1 MEVEEDERRT
11 VVVPR
16 ATLHATMDEAAMGW
30 EQACLTDIFRAR
42 VQEENAASP
51 AAPTVYLAELA
62 DELAGED
69 GGVPVLRWAVAD
81 RLLIARLSDEKA
93 SETSWDFLVGAWVRC
108 YQAEQRVRAAPTSY
122 PSEALGALQHVRGLL
137 VSYAGL
143 VIEMPDMFPR
153 SEKHGETLGAAALVP
168 TLLQLAVTT
177 DDDDASLASAHDWN
191 APPPSLAH
199 EFVTDL
205 VARFAPEDALDGL
218 LGAAMHALT
227 QRILASPSG
236 TEASQGDHSAPSAD
250 QDVYR
255 VLAQMLQA
263 PMPQATGGAGTPSE
277 GMTLNELDWQPIARA
292 IAAALDIKA
301 LAAAVPSFSSFS
313 PAKSTAA
320 TLEREALLGPL
331 LRLSCF
337 PDAFPSMARELFAD
351 AKSRSP
357 VELESTIQ
365 TLRMSLGVVQKANY
379 DLFHRLVRAGAEP
392 RERVLAFWG
401 RLCELNAKRGA
412 LQVPSREVASDAFM
426 VNVYDMLLR
435 FAEPFAE
442 PTCAKIDRVDARY
455 LQYQRRFSTSTLTRL
470 LASEAEAQAW
480 EQAAVA
486 PAAAPHFITEVFFLT
501 ARLSSLALGKVLRK
515 MDQREKEMDRLRQ
528 RVDELEEGRAQWAHT
543 SQGAHL
549 DAMIA
554 RARAQ
559 TSKLHSEMVAV
570 QTQLLEP
577 GFLDRV
583 LSFVSFTMTWLV
595 RMVDPRG
602 AHPRVCVA
610 LPLPA
615 EVPEMVRM
623 LPEHLFEDVC
633 DVVLFYARRK
643 PDVMSVPVL
652 ESIATF
658 CTVFLS
664 CGWYVRNPFLKAKLA
679 EMLSY
684 LVMPYGP
691 LRAGV
696 LSDTLNT
703 HPLALAHLVPALM
716 TFWIEAE
723 STGSHTQFYDKF
735 NIRFHLSQVFQAIWD
750 TPEHKR
756 QLHGEAREHQSGF
769 VVFINRLMNDVTFLL
784 EDALDKLTELHT
796 KQVEMQAPEWASRSA
811 EERHEGEGLVWSLQG
826 QIRSD
831 LALGHAFLRLL
842 ILFTKET
849 SASFMMPEIVE
860 RLAAMLDYNLDVLVG
875 PRCQELKVQDP
886 KKVGFDP
893 KSLLS
898 EILSVFLNLASHHEF
913 VVAIARDGRSYRR
926 EIFSKA
932 ASIAQR
938 HMLKSPADIDTLA
951 DLVERVEQAKQAD
964 ADEEEDL
971 GEVPDEYLD
980 PLLATIMRD
989 PVRLPSSRAV
999 VDRSTIKAHLL
1010 SDGTDPFNRM
1020 PLKLEDVQPD
1030 DALRAE
1036 IEAWVRARRSA
1047 AVPPATP

>member
-1 MEVEEDERRT
+1 M
-11 VVVPR
+11 
-16 ATLHATMDEAAMGW
+16 AW
-30 EQACLTDIFRAR
+30 EQACLADIFRAH
-42 VQEENAASP
+42 VQPDAP
-51 AAPTVYLAELA
+51 APSVYLEELA
-62 DELAGED
+62 EELASETGA
-69 GGVPVLRWAVAD
+69 PPALRIAVAD
-81 RLLIARLSDEKA
+81 RVLIARLSDENA

-108 YQAEQRVRAAPTSY
+108 RRAEQSVRASGAYPPSAPD
-122 PSEALGALQHVRGLL
+122 ALQYVRGLL

-143 VIEMPDMFPR
+143 LLEMPDMFPR
-153 SEKHGETLGAAALVP
+153 YTKHGKTLGPRALVP
-168 TLLQLAVTT
+168 TLLRLAVTT
-177 DDDDASLASAHDWN
+177 DDDAVAPTYDWD
-191 APPPSLAH
+191 APPPSLARD
-199 EFVTDL
+199 FVADF
-205 VARFAPEDALDGL
+205 VARFAPDGELDGL
-218 LGAAMHALT
+218 LGSALQALT
-227 QRILASPSG
+227 QRILAPQRTADASESEPSALPG
-236 TEASQGDHSAPSAD
+236 GAD
-250 QDVYR
+250 QDVYS
-255 VLAQMLQA
+255 VLSQMLQ
-263 PMPQATGGAGTPSE
+263 MPLPRTPKHE
-277 GMTLNELDWQPIARA
+277 GMTLTQLDWQPIALA
-292 IAAALDIKA
+292 LAAALDIKA
-301 LAAAVPSFSSFS
+301 LAAVVPSFASFA
-313 PAKSTAA
+313 PATCTAA
-320 TLEREALLGPL
+320 SLELESLFGPL

-337 PDAFPSMARELFAD
+337 PDAFPSMAREAFAD
-351 AKSRSP
+351 AKTQSP
-357 VELESTIQ
+357 VELESTVQ
-365 TLRMSLGVVQKANY
+365 SLRMSLGVVQTGNY
-379 DLFHRLVRAGAEP
+379 DMFQRLVRAGSEP
-392 RERVLAFWG
+392 REHVLAFWG
-401 RLCELNAKRGA
+401 KVCQLNAKRGA
-412 LQVPSREVASDAFM
+412 MHVSSKEVATDAFM
-426 VNVYDMLLR
+426 MNVYDLLLR
-435 FAEPFAE
+435 FAGPFAE
-442 PTCAKIDRVDARY
+442 PTCAKIDRIDARY
-455 LQYQRRFSTSTLTRL
+455 LQYQRRWDTSTLTRL

-480 EQAAVA
+480 EQAAAA
-486 PAAAPHFITEVFFLT
+486 PAAPPNFITEVFFLST
-501 ARLSSLALGKVLRK
+501 RLSTLALGKVLRK
-515 MDQREKEMDRLRQ
+515 AEQREKEMDRLRQ

-554 RARAQ
+554 RARSQ
-559 TSKLHSEMVAV
+559 VDRLRSEMMAA

-583 LSFVSFTMTWLV
+583 LTFVAFTMTWLV
-595 RMVDPRG
+595 RVADPRG
-602 AHPRVCVA
+602 AHPHTCVA

-615 EVPEMVRM
+615 EVPQVVRM
-623 LPEHLFEDVC
+623 LPEHMLEDVC
-633 DVVLFYARRK
+633 DLVLFYARRR
-643 PDVMSVPVL
+643 PDVISVPVL

-658 CTVFLS
+658 STVFLS
-664 CGWYVRNPFLKAKLA
+664 SGWYIRNPFLKAKLA

-691 LRAGV
+691 QKAGV
-696 LSDTLNT
+696 LSDTINT
-703 HPLALAHLVPALM
+703 LPIALAHLVPALM

-735 NIRFHLSQVFQAIWD
+735 NIRFHLAQVFQAIWD

-756 QLHGEAREHQSGF
+756 QLHGEARERQGGF

-796 KQVEMQAPEWASRSA
+796 KQVEMLEPRWAEQSV
-811 EERHEGEGLVWSLQG
+811 EERHEGEGLVRSLQG

-831 LALGHAFLRLL
+831 LALGHEFLRLL

-849 SASFMMPEIVE
+849 SAAFMMPEIVE

-898 EILSVFLNLASHHEF
+898 EILSVFLNLAPHREF

-938 HMLKSPADIDTLA
+938 HMLKSPTDIDTLA
-951 DLVERVEQAKQAD
+951 DLVERVEQAKQED

-1030 DALRAE
+1030 DVLRAE
-1036 IEAWVRARRSA
+1036 IEAWVRERRTARSG
-1047 AVPPATP
+1047 P

>member
-1 MEVEEDERRT
+1 
-11 VVVPR
+11 
-16 ATLHATMDEAAMGW
+16 MDEAAMGW

-42 VQEENAASP
+42 VQEENAASS
-51 AAPTVYLAELA
+51 ASPTVYLAELA

-81 RLLIARLSDEKA
+81 RLLIARLSDEQA

-108 YQAEQRVRAAPTSY
+108 CQAEQRVRAAPTSY

-143 VIEMPDMFPR
+143 VVEMPDMFPR
-153 SEKHGETLGAAALVP
+153 SEKHGETLSAAALVP

-177 DDDDASLASAHDWN
+177 DDNADASVVSAHDWA

-205 VARFAPEDALDGL
+205 VSRFAPEDALDGL
-218 LGAAMHALT
+218 LGEAMHALT

-236 TEASQGDHSAPSAD
+236 TKASQNDHSAPSAD

-263 PMPQATGGAGTPSE
+263 PMPPATGGGVSMPSE
-277 GMTLNELDWQPIARA
+277 GMTLSELDWQPIARA

-313 PAKSTAA
+313 PTKSTAA
-320 TLEREALLGPL
+320 TLERESLFGPL

-337 PDAFPSMARELFAD
+337 PDAFPSMTRELFAD

-392 RERVLAFWG
+392 RERVLSFWG
-401 RLCELNAKRGA
+401 RLCELNARRGA
-412 LQVPSREVASDAFM
+412 LQVSSHEVASDAFM

-442 PTCAKIDRVDARY
+442 PTCAKMDRVDARY
-455 LQYQRRFSTSTLTRL
+455 LQYQRRYSSSTLTRL

-480 EQAAVA
+480 EAAAVA

-528 RVDELEEGRAQWAHT
+528 RIDELEEGRAQWANT
-543 SQGAHL
+543 PQGAHL
-549 DAMIA
+549 DAMIT

-602 AHPRVCVA
+602 AHPHVCVA

-615 EVPEMVRM
+615 EVPETVRM
-623 LPEHLFEDVC
+623 LPEYLFEDVC
-633 DVVLFYARRK
+633 EVVLFYARRK
-643 PDVMSVPVL
+643 PDVMSIPVL
-652 ESIATF
+652 ESITTF

-703 HPLALAHLVPALM
+703 HPLALSHLVPALM

-723 STGSHTQFYDKF
+723 STGSNTQFYDKF

-756 QLHGEAREHQSGF
+756 QLHDEAREHQSGF

-784 EDALDKLTELHT
+784 EDALDKLTELHA
-796 KQVEMQAPEWASRSA
+796 KQVEMQAPEWASRA
-811 EERHEGEGLVWSLQG
+811 VEERHEGEGLVWSLQG

-893 KSLLS
+893 KNLLS

-938 HMLKSPADIDTLA
+938 FMLKSPVDIDTLA

-1047 AVPPATP
+1047 SAPSAPP